1 MRTVPGLWMGWAVR
15 TIPPPPPER
24 EGLSLPKKIPILILL
39 PFTLT
44 TASVGRAC
52 QPEISS
58 REQGCFQQG
67 RSREEEPVIF
77 PEEIPDQIC
86 CPGEARGKGLCA
98 VHEKSS
104 LPHFMLTFTTCSQ
117 GRREVENS
125 VRKRLYNPWK
135 HTGRRPDTALWVI
148 VGPCATAPRVRG
160 RLSGRAG
167 QHVVTTA
174 QIMPTSCLVLAC

>member
-1 MRTVPGLWMGWAVR
+1 MGLKSGV
-15 TIPPPPPER
+15 
-24 EGLSLPKKIPILILL
+24 
-39 PFTLT
+39 
-44 TASVGRAC
+44 
-52 QPEISS
+52 
-58 REQGCFQQG
+58 
-67 RSREEEPVIF
+67 
-77 PEEIPDQIC
+77 
-86 CPGEARGKGLCA
+86 GLCA